1 MQVLKRPQNGARVL
15 LRFCGGAGID
25 KTTEWYRCV
34 FVEVGHS
41 AGIDK
46 TAECYRCVL
55 VSLWG

>member
-1 MQVLKRPQNGARVL
+1 MVQVCFSVSVQVVH
-15 LRFCGGAGID
+15 GAGID